1 MVITLNGYRVSPL
14 VRILLNKPTSAQL
27 VLALSSTGL
36 VDYVIADYL
45 WARAVLLLGPTLATV
60 GMSAQIPMATI
71 ADVFIGQPTWLKQ
84 PSTTAVTAAGTVAIL
99 AGFIGSNWSP
109 AGDLEG
115 REGAGDSEGSDVGM
129 ESDFENVVQS
139 GREQGSDVI
148 HALLA
153 GELGKDIPEHAR
165 DL

>member
-1 MVITLNGYRVSPL
+1 MF
-14 VRILLNKPTSAQL
+14 
-27 VLALSSTGL
+27 LSLGL

-71 ADVFIGQPTWLKQ
+71 ADIFIGQPTWLKQ

-109 AGDLEG
+109 RGVDGAETE
-115 REGAGDSEGSDVGM
+115 EGAGDGAIEGSGAETVLEHCNDYVEGAARHGLRTATDV
-129 ESDFENVVQS
+129 ER
-139 GREQGSDVI
+139 GRGCHDC
-148 HALLA
+148 HL
-153 GELGKDIPEHAR
+153 
-165 DL
+165 